1 MLTWARRLFKRML
14 KLKNIWVYY
23 DKIAAVRD
31 LSLSVDKGDFVTIL
45 GANGA
50 GKSSTLN
57 AISGIVKAKKGKHHS
72 KTEGY
77 FKGEI
82 YFRGEKLNGLTAAKI
97 ASMGIIQVPEGR
109 MLFPLLTVRENL
121 QVGAYLQ
128 KNKIQLQRSL
138 EKVLAVFP
146 DLKNRLNAKARE
158 LSGGQQQMVAIAR
171 GLMAQPEMLLLDE
184 PSLGLSP
191 ILRQHLAEK
200 IREISQEGTTVML
213 VEQNARLGLM
223 LASYGY
229 VVENGKMVLEG
240 KTSDLLNNENV
251 KRAYLGI

>member
-1 MLTWARRLFKRML
+1 MLE
-14 KLKNIWVYY
+14 LKNIWIYY
-23 DKIAAVRD
+23 DKNVAVRN
-31 LSLSVDKGDFVTIL
+31 LSISVDKGDFITLL

-57 AISGIVKAKKGKHHS
+57 AISGLVKVK
-72 KTEGY
+72 
-77 FKGEI
+77 KGEI
-82 YFRGEKLNGLTAAKI
+82 HFEGKKINGLGAAKI

-109 MLFPLLTVRENL
+109 KIFPLLTVRENL

-128 KNKIQLQRSL
+128 KDTVRVQRTL
-138 EKVLAVFP
+138 DKAVALFP
-146 DLKNRLNAKARE
+146 DLKDKLNAKGRE
-158 LSGGQQQMVAIAR
+158 LSGGQQQMLAIAR
-171 GLMAQPEMLLLDE
+171 GLMAQPEVLLLDE

-200 IREISQEGTTVML
+200 IKEISSEGTTVVL

-229 VVENGKMVLEG
+229 VLENGELSLQG
-240 KTSDLLNNENV
+240 KTSDLLKNEEV
-251 KRAYLGI
+251 KKAYLGV